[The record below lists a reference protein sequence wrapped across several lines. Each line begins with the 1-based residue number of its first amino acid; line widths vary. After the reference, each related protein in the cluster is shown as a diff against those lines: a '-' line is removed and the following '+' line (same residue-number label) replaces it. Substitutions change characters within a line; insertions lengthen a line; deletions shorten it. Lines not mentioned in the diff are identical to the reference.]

1 MIIDREKLSEIDRLI
16 EKYTIMEICREFLG
30 EATNKQI
37 DVSEI
42 KFLLENAVILSS
54 QTSSMK
60 KIRALKIATIVAKL
74 SMNKNYD
81 RVCLVILTKLRNFK
95 TRELIELNSKIDLN
109 NNDISLQNIE
119 QRFCEAL
126 NSVTILGKKYLL
138 NNFQVEFFNLV
149 RTKKYVS
156 VSAPTSSGKS
166 FIMKRI
172 IINLFF
178 NGINDCVYIVPT
190 RALISEVVNDF
201 RKEIQEMDEKINI
214 FTSSE
219 INEISKK
226 EKNLFVLTQER
237 FYQLCNNNEVK
248 IEYLII
254 DEAQNI
260 NNGTRGILLEY
271 CIKYAKRLWKN
282 LRVIFISP
290 LINNPEAFNKKFF
303 DETEGSMY
311 INESSVRQNIIKF
324 YTSSRGYDIYVNDKL
339 VKEKYPINR
348 SGTISKNIVNVIK
361 KFNNNQMSI
370 IYCDKPSIT
379 EKVCKELYNLDYLDD
394 LNNKKLNEFA
404 DFIENIIDKKYYL
417 GDFIRKGI
425 AFHYGKLPQFIRL
438 GIEELADEG
447 LLRFIVCTS
456 TLLQGVN
463 IPAQN
468 IYVYN
473 PGDLNKLDFW
483 NLLGRAGRM
492 GNDLVG
498 NIILIQN
505 QSWSEIDMYDNK
517 ETALE
522 FETESI
528 KREKILN
535 NISSEN
541 VEIDTLINS
550 NVNEKE
556 KEIVEMAIGSMLID
570 KINNETIL
578 EGENNDKIKIL
589 EDKLATVIN
598 ELTVPTEL
606 LIKLIG
612 IKYENI
618 EKLWKLFNENSEII
632 EEYIIVHPLN
642 DEFYS
647 SFNKALKVINENIMD
662 NRLYG
667 TDYQRDRLT
676 TISKKWITEDRISN
690 ILLFNV
696 VKDDDSDKI
705 SKKIREQI
713 NTLNEDIRYKIV
725 KGIYGYNEILK
736 KYLETHGRIELLE
749 KVVNIPLYLEFG
761 ACKKNTLD
769 IISMGLN
776 REFAI
781 EITRNYPLNENDIVN
796 DLKKLDLFKIKNNY
810 IKYRIKEFIKNI

>member
-81 RVCLVILTKLRNFK
+81 RACLVILTKLRNFK

>member
-81 RVCLVILTKLRNFK
+81 RACLVILTKLRNFK

-776 REFAI
+776 REFA
-781 EITRNYPLNENDIVN
+781 
-796 DLKKLDLFKIKNNY
+796 
-810 IKYRIKEFIKNI
+810 

>member
-81 RVCLVILTKLRNFK
+81 RACLVILTKLRNFK

-781 EITRNYPLNENDIVN
+781 EITRNYHLNENDIVN

>member
-42 KFLLENAVILSS
+42 KFLLENAVVLSS

-81 RVCLVILTKLRNFK
+81 RACLVILTKLRNFK

-696 VKDDDSDKI
+696 VEDDDSDKI